1 MNTIQ
6 TLAANEALG
15 FEADEAMEVYFD
27 VVFSPCME
35 VVAHHTELRDALI
48 DEGHQFN
55 EDCKLCRCTEC
66 DGLIHRSAFCPGAT
80 S

>member
-35 VVAHHTELRDALI
+35 VVAHHTELRDALVA
-48 DEGHQFN
+48 EGHAF
-55 EDCKLCRCTEC
+55 DAACSICRCTEC
-66 DGLIHRSAFCPGAT
+66 GGLIHRAAFCQGAN
-80 S
+80 